1 VYLHHE
7 GLRIIDCI
15 EFDERYRIGDV
26 CSDIAFLSMDLAGHG
41 QVASSEWFLARYAQ
55 HSGDYDLYALVDFYE
70 SYRAWVRAKVSAIL
84 ACDPGASEDV
94 HRRAA
99 LEARRHFML
108 ARACMRPPLAPP
120 LLVCVGGVIGS
131 GKSTVAE
138 KLSAALSCAVVD
150 SDRTRKQ
157 ILAIAETQAQ
167 NDPAWTGAYSPG
179 TTARVYGEALRRAS
193 VVLASHRPVIVDASF
208 RSSSMRHRARE
219 IARSRGAG
227 FVFVE
232 CRAPVDVCRA
242 RLTSRSRG
250 PSDGRPALLEEFVA
264 SFEPMTELASSEHVV
279 VDTTQPVERTID
291 ALRARLS
298 DAS

>member
-1 VYLHHE
+1 
-7 GLRIIDCI
+7 
-15 EFDERYRIGDV
+15 
-26 CSDIAFLSMDLAGHG
+26 
-41 QVASSEWFLARYAQ
+41 
-55 HSGDYDLYALVDFYE
+55 
-70 SYRAWVRAKVSAIL
+70 
-84 ACDPGASEDV
+84 
-94 HRRAA
+94 
-99 LEARRHFML
+99 
-108 ARACMRPPLAPP
+108 
-120 LLVCVGGVIGS
+120 
-131 GKSTVAE
+131 
-138 KLSAALSCAVVD
+138 
-150 SDRTRKQ
+150 
-157 ILAIAETQAQ
+157 
-167 NDPAWTGAYSPG
+167 
-179 TTARVYGEALRRAS
+179 
-193 VVLASHRPVIVDASF
+193 
-208 RSSSMRHRARE
+208 MRHRARE